1 MENYT
6 DYFGFDLGDG
16 ESAVAWLRRGSR
28 TDPKMIELRGRK
40 SLLTVLGVDPNRGVL
55 IGEEACN
62 AMGLDSLEARFKSRY
77 LSSRQEAGRLIE
89 RFARAVYENLRADGR
104 IEDEEAV
111 CFFVGC
117 PSGWP
122 QSVREEYRAL
132 FERAGMRHVQ
142 VISESR
148 AAFMYARES
157 GELRVSDELLTLPT
171 LILDAGSST
180 TDFTFVADLAEESLS
195 ACDFGESALGG
206 GLLDRLLLE
215 KNVERS
221 ADGEQLRGVFRRF
234 PQYYA
239 RAELEA
245 RKVKEMFFTQQAR
258 GETACAESAVK
269 VYAGVTPLT
278 LELSASEEDMRELLS
293 RPLPSLGGCSFEE
306 GYRRSL
312 LRARELLKDRAPD
325 TLLLTGGASRMG
337 FLERLCREVFPAA
350 QIIRGLEPEYAIA
363 RGLCHALRVDQKT
376 QGFSEAVARL
386 IQSEE
391 LEELVMS
398 ELPALYEAISRPIVE
413 KLIDDVAP
421 AAFECWKQ
429 GSLRTINDIS
439 LALSDRLRELLG
451 GEEMSQ
457 CLRPAVAEWLTRLRP
472 QIEQLTDPIC
482 DEYELP
488 RTSLRLPDALSID
501 AAGLSLETRQ
511 LMDTGSL
518 KAVLDVVV
526 AALIAAMLGGS
537 GVALLATGAP
547 GVLAGFLIGL
557 LAAVVG
563 TETAEKL
570 LRKAELPVRLR
581 KLFPSGQFVRGLRNR
596 RDGIER
602 AVYAQLMKGVDPPTE
617 ETRRMVKTIAESIE
631 AQLTAMMRRA
641 TLWIH

>member
-312 LRARELLKDRAPD
+312 LRARELLKDRGPD

-337 FLERLCREVFPAA
+337 FLERLCREVFPDA

-398 ELPALYEAISRPIVE
+398 ELPALYESISRPIVE

-537 GVALLATGAP
+537 GIALLATGAP

-641 TLWIH
+641 TLRIH

>member
-104 IEDEEAV
+104 IGDEDAA

-215 KNVERS
+215 KNVGRS

-337 FLERLCREVFPAA
+337 FLERLCREVFPDA

-386 IQSEE
+386 IQSDE

-451 GEEMSQ
+451 GEELSQ

-472 QIEQLTDPIC
+472 QIERLTDPIC

-488 RTSLRLPDALSID
+488 RTSLRLPDALAID
-501 AAGLSLETRQ
+501 AAGLSLETGQ
-511 LMDTGSL
+511 LMNTGSL

-557 LAAVVG
+557 LAAIVG

-570 LRKAELPVRLR
+570 LRKAELPVSLR
-581 KLFPSGQFVRGLRNR
+581 RLFPSGQFVRGLRNK

-617 ETRRMVKTIAESIE
+617 ETRRMVKTIAASIE
-631 AQLTAMMRRA
+631 EQLTAMMRRA
-641 TLWIH
+641 TLRIH

>member
-104 IEDEEAV
+104 IGDEDAA

-215 KNVERS
+215 KNVGRS

-337 FLERLCREVFPAA
+337 FLERLCREVFPDA

-451 GEEMSQ
+451 GEELSQ

-472 QIEQLTDPIC
+472 QIERLTDPIC

-488 RTSLRLPDALSID
+488 RTSLRLPDALAID
-501 AAGLSLETRQ
+501 AAGLSLETGQ
-511 LMDTGSL
+511 LMNTGSL

-557 LAAVVG
+557 LAAIVG

-570 LRKAELPVRLR
+570 LRKAELPVSLR
-581 KLFPSGQFVRGLRNR
+581 RLFPSGQFVRGLRNK

-617 ETRRMVKTIAESIE
+617 ETRRMVKTIAASIE
-631 AQLTAMMRRA
+631 EQLTAMMRRA
-641 TLWIH
+641 TLRIH

>member
-104 IEDEEAV
+104 IEDEEAA

-132 FERAGMRHVQ
+132 FEHAGLRHVQ

-215 KNVERS
+215 KNIERS

-278 LELSASEEDMRELLS
+278 LELSASEEDMREMLS

-451 GEEMSQ
+451 AEEMSQ

-488 RTSLRLPDALSID
+488 RTSLRLPDALAID
-501 AAGLSLETRQ
+501 AGGLSLETRQ

-641 TLWIH
+641 TLRIH

>member
-104 IEDEEAV
+104 IGDEDAA

-215 KNVERS
+215 KNVGRS
-221 ADGEQLRGVFRRF
+221 ADGEQLRGVFRRY

-293 RPLPSLGGCSFEE
+293 RPLSSLGGCSFEE

-337 FLERLCREVFPAA
+337 FLERLCREVFPDA

-451 GEEMSQ
+451 GEELSQ

-472 QIEQLTDPIC
+472 QIERLTDPIC

-488 RTSLRLPDALSID
+488 RTSLRLPDALAID
-501 AAGLSLETRQ
+501 AAGLSLETGQ
-511 LMDTGSL
+511 LMNTGSL

-557 LAAVVG
+557 LAAIVG

-570 LRKAELPVRLR
+570 LRKAELPVSLR
-581 KLFPSGQFVRGLRNR
+581 RLFPSGQFVRGLRNK

-617 ETRRMVKTIAESIE
+617 ETRRMVKTIAASIE
-631 AQLTAMMRRA
+631 EQLTAMMRRA
-641 TLWIH
+641 TLRIH